1 MAPNVEGEI
10 GAAGL
15 AAPNMKGAM
24 DGAELVLAEP
34 KVKPEV
40 AAVEGATTV
49 AALAK
54 GDRATLAL
62 AAA

>member
-1 MAPNVEGEI
+1 
-10 GAAGL
+10 
-15 AAPNMKGAM
+15 MKGAM